1 MRSNLA
7 ALVAFAMPLAV
18 LATDASAAHNPL
30 HIAPNVNTPP
40 TSHAQ
45 PTNLETMSA
54 TAAERRIDSDTNSAR
69 VAANAPDPEAKC
81 KLISHPNFTN
91 ELVMRGAGFYSS
103 PDGHNEGE
111 HFVSNDAFEQEL
123 KQALKKCAGMA
134 RWSFA
139 NLTPAYDSVWEFE
152 IHATFQLMQHECIQ
166 DALVS
171 VGAPKKIKCPF
182 KMDLGN
188 GRHWGDQLR
197 MA

>member
-1 MRSNLA
+1 MRPTLA

-18 LATDASAAHNPL
+18 LATDATAAYNPL
-30 HIAPNVNTPP
+30 HIDPNAGTPP
-40 TSHAQ
+40 TSHAHSID
-45 PTNLETMSA
+45 LETMSA
-54 TAAERRIDSDTNSAR
+54 TPAETRIDSETNSAR
-69 VAANAPDPEAKC
+69 STANAPDPEAKC

-91 ELVMRGAGFYSS
+91 ELVMRGAGFYSN

-111 HFVSNDAFEQEL
+111 RFVSNDAFKQEL
-123 KQALKKCAGMA
+123 KHALSKCHGMA

-139 NLTPAYDSVWEFE
+139 NLSPAYNSVWEFE
-152 IHATFQLMQHECIQ
+152 IHATFQLMQHECLQ

-188 GRHWGDQLR
+188 GRHWGDR
-197 MA
+197 TW